1 MSIRERLSLRT
12 LLLAFVLVV
21 IGILLM
27 SHGSNVLF
35 AINPWAIFVMGL
47 AVILIFA
54 GAILMV
60 VALAGLASV

>member
-1 MSIRERLSLRT
+1 
-12 LLLAFVLVV
+12 
-21 IGILLM
+21 M

>member
-1 MSIRERLSLRT
+1 MGIRERFSLRT
-12 LLLAFVLVV
+12 LLSAFVLVV

-27 SHGSNVLF
+27 LHGSNVLF
-35 AINPWAIFVMGL
+35 AMDPWAIFVMGL

-54 GAILMV
+54 GVILMV